1 MRIYDKLYRH
11 LLLPFFDRVVKQRQ
25 TVDFWKSAEVTQWSS
40 LGQLEKF
47 QVDALR
53 NLLHHASTTC
63 DYYGNHWRSLGLD
76 TASMQSLED
85 FQRWPLITR
94 ETIRQNRFSMRT
106 NAAIKRMTKAT
117 GGSSGE
123 PLQFDL
129 DSGSNDRRTAMM
141 WRGYNWADGAPG
153 TRQLYVW
160 GTAVG
165 RVPTWKQIKVDL
177 HHRFDNHLV
186 LSCFE
191 FTPEKMRTH
200 FDRMNRYRADVIV
213 AYTNPLYEFARYI
226 QGEGL
231 IPFSPRSIIVGAEK
245 LHGFQRHLIEEVF
258 QAPVFETYG
267 SREFMLIGA
276 ECEKHSGLHLSM
288 ENLLVEVLDDDGTPT
303 LPGREGNIVI
313 TDLFNYGMPF
323 VRYVNGDRAVA
334 GFEMCSCGRGLPLLK
349 QVVGRQLDTLDTPDG
364 RKIPGEFFPHLIKEF
379 PSIRRFQV
387 IQEAVER
394 IILKLVVDGRNLT
407 VVDRENLLNEIHKC
421 AGDAVDI
428 QLQLVDDIPLTKAGK
443 LKVVVR
449 AFTPNVPGGLAT

>member
-1 MRIYDKLYRH
+1 MKVYDTLYRH
-11 LLLPFFDRVVKQRQ
+11 LLLPFFDGMIKGRQ
-25 TVDFWKSAEVTQWSS
+25 TVAHWKQAEVTQWSTRA
-40 LGQLEKF
+40 QLEEF
-47 QVDALR
+47 QVDSLR
-53 NLLHHASTTC
+53 NLLIHAATTC
-63 DYYGNHWRSLGLD
+63 PYYGDLWSSLGLNGA
-76 TASMQSLED
+76 TLQTLGD
-85 FQRWPLITR
+85 FHDWPLITR
-94 ETIRQNRFSMRT
+94 ETIRVNRLAMRST
-106 NAAIKRMTKAT
+106 AAMKRMTKAT

-141 WRGYNWADGAPG
+141 WRGYNWAGGAPG

-165 RVPTWKQIKVDL
+165 QIPAWKRMKVKL

-191 FTPEKMRTH
+191 FTPDKMRNH

-213 AYTNPLYEFARYI
+213 GYTNPLYEFARYI
-226 QGEGL
+226 EREGL
-231 IPFSPRSIIVGAEK
+231 VPISPRSIIVGAER
-245 LHGFQRHLIEEVF
+245 LHGFQRELIERVF

-276 ECEKHSGLHLSM
+276 ECDKHSGLHLSM
-288 ENLLVEVLDDDGTPT
+288 ENLIVEVLDDDGTPT
-303 LPGREGNIVI
+303 APGCEGNVVI

-334 GFEMCSCGRGLPLLK
+334 GFELCSCGRGLPLLK

-364 RKIPGEFFPHLIKEF
+364 RKIPGEFFPHLIKDF
-379 PSIRRFQV
+379 PAIRRFQV
-387 IQEAVER
+387 VQETIER
-394 IILKLVVDGRNLT
+394 ITLKLVVDGRNLT
-407 VVDRENLLNEIHKC
+407 VVDRDTLLSEIRKC
-421 AGDAVDI
+421 TGSVVDVR
-428 QLQLVDDIPLTKAGK
+428 LEMVEEIPLTKAGK

-449 AFTPNVPGGLAT
+449 TGSTDRPGGLAT